1 MAIETERPHACTR
14 PSRDGRVV
22 DGRVVNGVRID
33 PLTED
38 GFLRAIESF
47 LTCGRSHVV
56 HFVPADPTVRARR
69 DRRYRAVLNDGDLN
83 VPDGMAVVWA
93 LRMLGVRSERL
104 AGADAMKLVASRG
117 TEGARS
123 HYLYGG
129 TLETVARLEDR
140 LRSHPGIKLVGA
152 ESPPFRPLSES
163 DVRDAADRIRAAG
176 ADLLWIGLG
185 TPKQDLVAAR
195 LRELEAAPV
204 ILCVGAAFDFVS
216 GTKAR
221 APAWVQRAGLEWAFR
236 LASEPKRLWRRY
248 LLGNP
253 AFLWGVGRDLA
264 RRRRST

>member
-1 MAIETERPHACTR
+1 MVIEAERAHTCVRPGRHR
-14 PSRDGRVV
+14 PSVNSVRV
-22 DGRVVNGVRID
+22 D
-33 PLTED
+33 PVTED
-38 GFLRAIESF
+38 RFLRSIDSF
-47 LTCGRSHVV
+47 LGCGRSHVV

-69 DRRYRAVLNDGDLN
+69 DRRYRAVLNEGDLN

-93 LRMLGVRSERL
+93 LRLLGVRSERL
-104 AGADAMKLVASRG
+104 AGADAMDLLA
-117 TEGARS
+117 ARPAGWS

-129 TLETVARLEDR
+129 TVEAVARLEDR
-140 LRSHPGIKLVGA
+140 LRSRHPDIEVVGV
-152 ESPPFRPLSES
+152 ESPPFAPLPGL

-195 LRELEAAPV
+195 LRDLEAAPV

-216 GTKAR
+216 GTKRR

-236 LASEPKRLWRRY
+236 LASEPERLWRRY

-253 AFLWGVGRDLA
+253 AFLWGVGRDLV
-264 RRRRST
+264 RRRRAA